1 MQNST
6 LIIGYGATGQATAQ
20 RLAARGEAF
29 RIGQRHPPARMPPGA
44 TFTPCD
50 VMEAGS
56 VRQAVAGAGQVV
68 LAIGFTYD
76 AKVWGAAWPVAMAN
90 ILDACAAAGARLVFI
105 DNLYMM
111 GPQTA
116 PVREDMPLSDQAA
129 KPAIRSALTRQW
141 MAASEAGRVKVAALR
156 PPDFYGPDVGQS
168 HLGDQAFGPLVRG
181 KAAVLLSPPDTP
193 HDFAYVPDIGRAAV
207 TLLDA
212 PDDAFGQAWNMPC
225 APTLTPRQILKLGAD
240 ALGLKLKLNV
250 VPLWTLPVLGLGVT
264 FLREVNDMRFTWD
277 RPYQV
282 DASKFAK
289 RFWSDVTPFAV
300 GAAATARS
308 FQAALERDQSSKP
321 SKLALPPAEVVSRV

>member
-6 LIIGYGATGQATAQ
+6 VIIGYGATGQATAQ
-20 RLAARGEAF
+20 RLVARGEAF
-29 RIGQRHPPARMPPGA
+29 RIAQRRPPAEMPPGA
-44 TFTPCD
+44 TFAPCD
-50 VMEAGS
+50 VLDAAS

-76 AKVWGAAWPVAMAN
+76 AKVWAATWPRAMAN
-90 ILDACAAAGARLVFI
+90 VLDACAAAGARLVFI

-116 PVREDMPLSDQAA
+116 PLREDMPLSNQAA

-141 MAASEAGRVKVAALR
+141 MAAAEAGLVKVAALR
-156 PPDFYGPDVGQS
+156 PPDFYGPGVGQS
-168 HLGDQAFGPLVRG
+168 HLGDQAFEPLVRG
-181 KAAVLLSPPDTP
+181 KAALLMAPPDIP

-240 ALGLKLKLNV
+240 ALGLKLKLTV
-250 VPLWTLPVLGLGVT
+250 MPLWTLPVIGLAST
-264 FLREVNDMRFTWD
+264 FMREVNDLKFTWD
-277 RPYQV
+277 RPYHV
-282 DASKFAK
+282 DASKFTK

-308 FQAALERDQSSKP
+308 FQAAMERDQSSRP

>member
-1 MQNST
+1 MQNSIV
-6 LIIGYGATGQATAQ
+6 IIGYGATGHATAQ
-20 RLAARGEAF
+20 HLVARGEAF
-29 RIGQRHPPARMPPGA
+29 RIAQRHPPAQMPPRA

-50 VMEAGS
+50 VLDAES
-56 VRQAVAGAGQVV
+56 VRQAVAGADQVV

-76 AKVWGAAWPVAMAN
+76 AKVWAATWPVAMAN
-90 ILDACAAAGARLVFI
+90 VLDACAAAGARLIFI

-116 PVREDMPLSDQAA
+116 PVREDMPLSDQRA
-129 KPAIRSALTRQW
+129 KPAIRSAVTRQW
-141 MAASEAGRVKVAALR
+141 MAASESGRVKVAALR
-156 PPDFYGPDVGQS
+156 PPDFYGPDVGLS

-181 KAAVLLSPPDTP
+181 KAAVLLAPPDTP

-225 APTLTPRQILKLGAD
+225 APTLTPRQILQIGAD
-240 ALGLKLKLNV
+240 ALGLKLRLNV
-250 VPLWTLPVLGLGVT
+250 VPLWTLPILGLGVT

-277 RPYQV
+277 RPYHV

-308 FQAALERDQSSKP
+308 FQAAFEKDQSSKP